1 VPWLDAGARVAGP
14 AVAAIARGFRDAWT
28 DAGGAPFEVSTPSAA
43 GSSAV
48 RVVTHAGLRDAHTLE
63 AYRDLVDSARSHV
76 YVANGFPYVLEL
88 QHALV
93 CAVKRGVTVKVL
105 SGHLTPTHDGQ
116 PFEGPWSAARTT
128 ATQFVHSRVDPV
140 LEAGGGVWFFAVRG
154 QPLWPEQLG
163 LVHAHVHAKL
173 MTADGL
179 RCAVG
184 SANLDVTSSY
194 WESDLSLLVEDAEV
208 VSRVEARLEQLLAAS
223 TRAIADEAWRRRA
236 RQRSWMQ
243 RWPGVLAI

>member
-1 VPWLDAGARVAGP
+1 VA
-14 AVAAIARGFRDAWT
+14 
-28 DAGGAPFEVSTPSAA
+28 
-43 GSSAV
+43 
-48 RVVTHAGLRDAHTLE
+48 HAGLRDAHTLE

-93 CAVKRGVTVKVL
+93 RAVRRGVTVNVL
-105 SGHLTPTHDGQ
+105 SGHLTPQHDGR

-140 LEAGGGVWFFAVRG
+140 LEAGGGVWFFAQRG
-154 QPLWPEQLG
+154 HPLWAGELG
-163 LVHAHVHAKL
+163 AVHAHVHAKL
-173 MTADGL
+173 MTADGS

-194 WESDLSLLVEDAEV
+194 WESDLSLVIEDPEV
-208 VSRVEARLEQLLAAS
+208 VSRVEARLEELLAGS
-223 TRAIADEAWRRRA
+223 TRAVADEAWRERA
-236 RQRSWMQ
+236 RARAWMQ
-243 RWPGVLAI
+243 RWPGALAI